1 MAGSTL
7 HMTSLVGALDS
18 FSSAASSTISAAAV
32 SSGGSGL
39 SGGGSVGGW
48 AWRRRRVVVAMV
60 TAKKMFGG
68 YGIFESG
75 AMFALLSG
83 RTVYFKVDDTNRAQY
98 EAMDNGRFGLMLYRV
113 SEAALE
119 MSRVCTG
126 WWRSRWRGPGRRS
139 KSRRASV

>member
-1 MAGSTL
+1 
-7 HMTSLVGALDS
+7 
-18 FSSAASSTISAAAV
+18 
-32 SSGGSGL
+32 
-39 SGGGSVGGW
+39 
-48 AWRRRRVVVAMV
+48 MV